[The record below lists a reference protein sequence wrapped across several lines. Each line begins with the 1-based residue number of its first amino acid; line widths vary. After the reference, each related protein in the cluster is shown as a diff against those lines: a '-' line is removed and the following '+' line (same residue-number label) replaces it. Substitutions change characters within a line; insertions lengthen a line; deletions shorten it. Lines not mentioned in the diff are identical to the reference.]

1 MVWIGDPYNF
11 NVPEKSL
18 AGYQI
23 GRIQAQSTTSST
35 ETIVYTLG
43 DDPHEI
49 VDLNESTG
57 FLTLRK
63 NITDVVTST
72 GLNEFC
78 VTCYAFLQG
87 TSFNTQIGVGI
98 YARSDHNN
106 HAPSFNGTQYNAS
119 VSEDAVTGTVVLV
132 VSASDLDSGDE
143 GRVTYHITNTDD
155 GVFSITNDT
164 GNITVN
170 SSLDYEQQTAYNLT
184 VVAQDHGPL
193 SQKSSSTHVYVT
205 VLDVNDNSPSFNKPV
220 YLVNISEGVPI
231 GSVVL
236 AVSATDYDAGVNSLL
251 NYSISGGS
259 GSGVFQIN
267 DLSGVVST
275 RVSLDFDTR
284 RNYQLNLSAS
294 DSGIPRLTDT
304 AIVDINVINVSI
316 EGIY

>member
-1 MVWIGDPYNF
+1 M
-11 NVPEKSL
+11 
-18 AGYQI
+18 
-23 GRIQAQSTTSST
+23 
-35 ETIVYTLG
+35 
-43 DDPHEI
+43 
-49 VDLNESTG
+49 
-57 FLTLRK
+57 
-63 NITDVVTST
+63 
-72 GLNEFC
+72 
-78 VTCYAFLQG
+78 
-87 TSFNTQIGVGI
+87 
-98 YARSDHNN
+98 
-106 HAPSFNGTQYNAS
+106 
-119 VSEDAVTGTVVLV
+119 SEDAVTGAVVLV

-155 GVFSITNDT
+155 GVFSITSDT

-184 VVAQDHGPL
+184 VVAQDHDPL

-236 AVSATDYDAGVNSLL
+236 AVNATDYDAGVNSLL

-284 RNYQLNLSAS
+284 RNYQLNLSVS